1 MPEPQITLQEWK
13 RVTKVGGR
21 LVVTG
26 LKKAFSLDKFL
37 DVLET
42 SGLQMMTFV
51 DEPKLQCYIAVLS
64 K

>member
-1 MPEPQITLQEWK
+1 
-13 RVTKVGGR
+13 VGGR

-51 DEPKLQCYIAVLS
+51 MSQNCNVTLRFKQVIAVSVALLVNR
-64 K
+64 